1 MQIIDG
7 KKISQEIKDE
17 VKEEVAQLK
26 AEGKDIALAVIQVG
40 ADPASSVYVRNKKR
54 ACEYVGIESVS
65 YELPEET
72 TQEELM
78 AIVDKCNKDPKI
90 NGILVQLPLPKHL
103 DEDEVLLA
111 IDPKKDVDGF
121 HPVSVGNMVIGEKGF
136 LPCTPA
142 GVIQLLKRSGVEIDG
157 KECVVVGRSNI
168 VGKPMAMLLLRENG
182 TVTICHS
189 HTKDLKEVCKRAD
202 ILVVAIGKPKFIDD
216 SYVKDGAVVIDVGIK
231 ECRDFQFRQLF
242 LHQAVV
248 LNRLIDARSGK
259 QRVELAVVTQN
270 RPVLADILNHHHLMR
285 LAPVLIGGEI
295 VFYPLLELP

>member
-26 AEGKDIALAVIQVG
+26 QRERYCSCRYSGRT
-40 ADPASSVYVRNKKR
+40 DPASSVYVRNKKR

-111 IDPKKDVDGF
+111 IDPKR
-121 HPVSVGNMVIGEKGF
+121 
-136 LPCTPA
+136 C
-142 GVIQLLKRSGVEIDG
+142 
-157 KECVVVGRSNI
+157 
-168 VGKPMAMLLLRENG
+168 
-182 TVTICHS
+182 
-189 HTKDLKEVCKRAD
+189 
-202 ILVVAIGKPKFIDD
+202 
-216 SYVKDGAVVIDVGIK
+216 
-231 ECRDFQFRQLF
+231 
-242 LHQAVV
+242 
-248 LNRLIDARSGK
+248 
-259 QRVELAVVTQN
+259 
-270 RPVLADILNHHHLMR
+270 
-285 LAPVLIGGEI
+285 
-295 VFYPLLELP
+295 